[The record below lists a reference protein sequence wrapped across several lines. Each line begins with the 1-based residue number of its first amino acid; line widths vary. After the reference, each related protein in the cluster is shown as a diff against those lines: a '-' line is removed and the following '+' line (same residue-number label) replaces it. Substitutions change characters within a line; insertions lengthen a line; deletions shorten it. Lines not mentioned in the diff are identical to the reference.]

1 MTGKCCLVLDTIPYR
16 GGSKIATEK
25 ALRLWLAQGQQV
37 AVLGHDPH
45 SWRLPGV
52 RFCRLYEPAWLIRRE
67 QGVAYFLRHGLIAI
81 QLLLWALC
89 LRADVLLGAS
99 GPGNDLALYGV
110 KGVLRLPLLQWVHG
124 PVARSRTLGRVL
136 ARADRLFYLSSS
148 RDSLLAALQAALPP
162 ARAEAILQGEHWQ
175 PIENG
180 LARDEW
186 PTPSRPGQQPQL
198 FWAASLLK
206 WKGLDTLVAAL
217 RSMPQP
223 LESHIC
229 YLRPTATGLGVS
241 DPCPQLPASHW
252 YEAPGSLDAVRAR
265 CNIFVSTSRHEPFG
279 LSILEAMAAGHAV
292 VIPADG
298 AYWSRILVSEESCL
312 TYQPNDSEDLARQL
326 TRLKQDPALRDRL
339 GEAARQLAQRYHA
352 EQVYAPVVTAL
363 LGLAGISQAELLAR
377 NS

>member
-25 ALRLWLAQGQQV
+25 ALCLWLAQGQQV

-52 RFCRLYEPAWLIRRE
+52 RFCRLYEPAWLIRKE
-67 QGVAYFLRHGLIAI
+67 QGVAYFLRHGWIGI
-81 QLLLWALC
+81 QLLLWALF

-148 RDSLLAALQAALPP
+148 RDSLLAALQAAMPL
-162 ARAEAILQGEHWQ
+162 ACAEEILAGEHWQ

-180 LARDEW
+180 LTREEW
-186 PTPSRPGQQPQL
+186 PGASRPGQQPRL

-217 RSMPQP
+217 QAMPQP

-229 YLRPTATGLGVS
+229 YLRPTTTGLGVS
-241 DPCPQLPASHW
+241 EPCPQLPASHW
-252 YEAPGSLDAVRAR
+252 YEAPSALDALRAR
-265 CNIFVSTSRHEPFG
+265 CNIFVSTSCQEPFG

-298 AYWSRILVSEESCL
+298 AYWSQVLTSEANCL
-312 TYQPNDSEDLARQL
+312 TYQPNDPVDLARQL
-326 TRLKQDPALRDRL
+326 TRLKYAPDLRDRL
-339 GEAARQLAQRYHA
+339 GEAARQVAQRYSA
-352 EQVYAPVVTAL
+352 EQVYAPLVTAL
-363 LGLAGISQAELLAR
+363 LCLAGDSRPELLSR
-377 NS
+377 HS